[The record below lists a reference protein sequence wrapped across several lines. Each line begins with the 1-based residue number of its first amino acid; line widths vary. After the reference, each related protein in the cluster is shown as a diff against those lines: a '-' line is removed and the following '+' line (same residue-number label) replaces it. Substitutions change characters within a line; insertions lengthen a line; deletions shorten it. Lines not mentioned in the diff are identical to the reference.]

1 MLQLYLLQEPHYVK
15 SWKGSFNNTHGATLG
30 GHVVKHAAER
40 AQINMDEIEDVI
52 FGCADP
58 EGATGLN
65 IARQIAIRSG
75 APVTVPGMTINRFC
89 SSGLQSV
96 ALAAQRV
103 ISGEG
108 KIFVAGGVESISCV
122 QNPKKYSYVEKKTGL
137 LKINQSFTGI
147 CYRLLNKY
155 LKDTLY
161 LGKIK
166 TGTEFRVR
174 IGSNCKRKWEI

>member
-1 MLQLYLLQEPHYVK
+1 MNAAIISTARTPLCK

-40 AQINMDEIEDVI
+40 AKINMDEIEDVI

-89 SSGLQSV
+89 SSGLTICRLSCTKSYIWRRKNICRWWS
-96 ALAAQRV
+96 RV
-103 ISGEG
+103 NLMRS
-108 KIFVAGGVESISCV
+108 KS
-122 QNPKKYSYVEKKTGL
+122 KKYSYVG
-137 LKINQSFTGI
+137 
-147 CYRLLNKY
+147 
-155 LKDTLY
+155 
-161 LGKIK
+161 
-166 TGTEFRVR
+166 
-174 IGSNCKRKWEI
+174 RKLDY